1 MCARWCAA
9 KYIGKSGSNHNEQ
22 SQTPDQKY
30 NTYIMRSFAAL
41 IAVFGVATAQE
52 PPSIAADGT
61 ELVFN
66 WGASKSI
73 SIQDLVDRLEACET
87 GLRAQS
93 KSISSINDA
102 DVDCTASND
111 IVVGKMALTDVL
123 RLTISIEGCKSKAAS
138 SFSVSVVHPMAP
150 Q

>member
-1 MCARWCAA
+1 MRVGAGDISDIPFFQLLKKPRPQ
-9 KYIGKSGSNHNEQ
+9 IRNN
-22 SQTPDQKY
+22 
-30 NTYIMRSFAAL
+30 IMRSFAAL